1 MSDDRRPGLS
11 PALLDL
17 ARRAGDGAL
26 PPAAARLARR
36 RLEDALAGRT
46 PRRRAPWLLGAGV
59 AAAAATAALLLA
71 ARPLRYEVSGA
82 ARLATDEWVQTSDE
96 GAGRLAFSDGTRVDV
111 APGTSLR
118 IAHVNVRGADLV
130 QERGRAFYA
139 VTRRP
144 AGAWRVAAGPYQ
156 VTVTGTRF
164 AVSWAPERGEFVTE
178 LHEGS
183 VVIAGPAATQGIAL
197 HAGQRFRALAS
208 GGIAI
213 EPLAPRAPD
222 VAEAPSALPAT
233 AGAPSAQPVALET
246 APLASSA
253 ALSALPSTST
263 AVSPGASPLVAA
275 SVAPAPF
282 PSAAAAPFP
291 SAAAA
296 PFSSAAPAPFSSA
309 APPRPDAAVSASA
322 LPAVRAA
329 TLPPLPPRALSE
341 RVISGEAAAIVAEVE
356 REGLDAVAARSSPAE
371 LVTVADAARYA
382 RKPALALAA
391 LRLVRARHRGTRE
404 AVLAAF
410 HLGRIDDDEGR
421 PGAALVWY
429 DAYLKESGGAG
440 PFAPE
445 VRGRQMLATAR
456 VAGPAAARALAAE
469 YLRLYPE
476 GPYAS
481 RASAL
486 VSSP

>member
-17 ARRAGDGAL
+17 ARREGDGAL

-36 RLEDALAGRT
+36 RLEDALAGSS
-46 PRRRAPWLLGAGV
+46 PRRRAPLLLGAGV
-59 AAAAATAALLLA
+59 VAATAAAALLLV

-96 GAGRLAFSDGTRVDV
+96 GTGQLAFSDGTKVDV

-118 IAHVNVRGADLV
+118 IARVNVRGADLV

-183 VVIAGPAATQGIAL
+183 VVIAGPAAQGIVL

-213 EPLAPRAPD
+213 EPLAPRPPD
-222 VAEAPSALPAT
+222 VVEAPNALPVP
-233 AGAPSAQPVALET
+233 AGPPSAQAVALEP

-253 ALSALPSTST
+253 ALTAPPSTST
-263 AVSPGASPLVAA
+263 TVPAGVSPLVAA
-275 SVAPAPF
+275 LPAPAPS
-282 PSAAAAPFP
+282 PSAA
-291 SAAAA
+291 S
-296 PFSSAAPAPFSSA
+296 
-309 APPRPDAAVSASA
+309 PPPGAAVSASA
-322 LPAVRAA
+322 PPAMHAPPLA
-329 TLPPLPPRALSE
+329 PLPPRALSE
-341 RVISGEAAAIVAEVE
+341 RVVSGEAAAIVAEVE

-391 LRLVRARHRGTRE
+391 LRLVRARHGGTRE

-429 DAYLKESGGAG
+429 EAYLRESRGAG

-456 VAGPAAARALAAE
+456 IAGPAAARALAAE
-469 YLRLYPE
+469 YLRLSPD
-476 GPYAS
+476 GPYAP

-486 VSSP
+486 AGGP